1 MKRNIGLI
9 ASAIASTCIFAMP
22 TVVQAHP
29 LAIAN
34 HTTSTLSF
42 SVNNVCSNDF
52 GAVYENEIKTIPE
65 ETLNKAC
72 SYYASTCEIMGYN
85 AKSCGGKPIGG
96 IKYFNEHDIVV
107 FGATD
112 SKISITGTESSLFYI
127 APIDN
132 K

>member
-1 MKRNIGLI
+1 MKCLSKIFDKFFKLTKEKKMKRNIGLI
-9 ASAIASTCIFAMP
+9 ASAIASTCIFAMS

-34 HTTSTLSF
+34 RTTSTLSF

-96 IKYFNEHDIVV
+96 
-107 FGATD
+107 
-112 SKISITGTESSLFYI
+112 
-127 APIDN
+127 
-132 K
+132 